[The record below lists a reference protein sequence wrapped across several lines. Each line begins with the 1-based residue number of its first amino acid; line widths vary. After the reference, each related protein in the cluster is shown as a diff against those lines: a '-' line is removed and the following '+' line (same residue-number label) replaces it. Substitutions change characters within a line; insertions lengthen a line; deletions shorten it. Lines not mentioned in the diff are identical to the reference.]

1 MSQLPLASRSSN
13 RQSLLPR
20 LVLAV
25 MLVCLARLLLPL
37 LPGLSVA
44 DAWRVADVLRPLG
57 MAASLAAVLHLLPW
71 SQLRL
76 CCIVAALIGYHVADA
91 ALCAAWYAGAKADPY
106 VWLVLQGAAS
116 VALGAWY
123 WWRSYDQPSDTLD
136 YDHVFC
142 LRRRPRSLQD
152 LLVSMLG
159 CFGPQGTYAIYAAG
173 VVYHFHPGKLVATP
187 YQSRSFAGYVA
198 TKGRPLQMSHIMALD
213 ALRGVK
219 WSPFTNCITVLG
231 AFWRKH
237 GR

>member
-1 MSQLPLASRSSN
+1 MSPSPRANSRRSP
-13 RQSLLPR
+13 LPR

-25 MLVCLARLLLPL
+25 MLASLLRLLLPH
-37 LPGLSVA
+37 LPGLSPVSVWYA
-44 DAWRVADVLRPLG
+44 ADVLRPLG
-57 MAASLAAVLHLLPW
+57 MAAALAAVLHLLPW

-76 CCIVAALIGYHVADA
+76 CCIVAALVGHHVADA
-91 ALCAAWYAGAKADPY
+91 ALCAAWYWGAKADPY
-106 VWLVLQGAAS
+106 VWFALQGAAS

-123 WWRSYDQPSDTLD
+123 WRRSYDQPSDTLD

-142 LRRRPRSLQD
+142 LRRRPRSAQD

-173 VVYHFHPGKLVATP
+173 VVYHFHRGKLVTTP
-187 YQSRSFAGYVA
+187 HQSRSFADYVA
-198 TKGRPLQMSHIMALD
+198 TKGRTLQMSHIMALD

>member
-1 MSQLPLASRSSN
+1 MSPSPRANSRRN
-13 RQSLLPR
+13 PLPR

-25 MLVCLARLLLPL
+25 TALCLARHLQPL
-37 LPGLSVA
+37 LPVA
-44 DAWRVADVLRPLG
+44 SADLWRAFDVMRAIG
-57 MAASLAAVLHLLPW
+57 MACALGAVLHLLPW
-71 SQLRL
+71 AHLRL
-76 CCIVAALIGYHVADA
+76 KCFVAALVGYYMADA
-91 ALCAAWYAGAKADPY
+91 ALCAAWYWAAWPSPMWQLFAQGGAF
-106 VWLVLQGAAS
+106 G
-116 VALGAWY
+116 ALGAWY

-142 LRRRPRSLQD
+142 LRRRPRSAQD

-173 VVYHFHPGKLVATP
+173 VVYHFHRGKLVATP
-187 YQSRSFAGYVA
+187 YQSRSFTGYVA